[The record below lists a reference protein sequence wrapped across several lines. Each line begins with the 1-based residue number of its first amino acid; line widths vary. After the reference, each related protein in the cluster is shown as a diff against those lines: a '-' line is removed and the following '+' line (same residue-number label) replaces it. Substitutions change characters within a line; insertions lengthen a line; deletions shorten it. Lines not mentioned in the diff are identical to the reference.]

1 MASKYMIEMIPLTP
15 GYIKEI
21 MHKTGISE
29 KTLLLMLIDN
39 ARDMKAG
46 VFTISSNKPWPRT
59 RY

>member
-15 GYIKEI
+15 GRVKEI

-29 KTLLLMLIDN
+29 KTLRLMLIDN
-39 ARDMKAG
+39 ARDGKVGM
-46 VFTISSNKPWPRT
+46 FTVSSNKEWPTT